1 MSKDYF
7 SMVIPCIFTAAG
19 CTGKGRDYSQLR
31 KRLFDNMSAYLTR
44 KEERLKTR
52 ETQKLLETESGQ
64 EEARPRAPKTA
75 KVEEETVASSGVPQQ
90 TEL

>member
-1 MSKDYF
+1 MTMITQF
-7 SMVIPCIFTAAG
+7 TMIFLTFTTAG
-19 CTGKGRDYSQLR
+19 CTGNVRDYSQLR

-52 ETQKLLETESGQ
+52 EAQKLLETESER
-64 EEARPRAPKTA
+64 EESRPRAPKTA
-75 KVEEETVASSGVPQQ
+75 KVEEETVASGLPQQ